1 MYKKKYKDFI
11 FHKYI
16 CEMHILADLNEIV
29 KKNILLLK
37 NKDDLW
43 KKLRTTNSYLLIQNE
58 IVEN

>member
-43 KKLRTTNSYLLIQNE
+43 KKLRTTNSYLLI
-58 IVEN
+58 